1 MRAQVT
7 TAVILAFFSPSCFSG
22 YYVNSE
28 LSEYSESKIVY
39 LDLFSFQYSYL
50 YNLTRVCI
58 GNMNFVNLNLYRI
71 VYFNILTSIFN
82 RQR

>member
-1 MRAQVT
+1 MHAQVT
-7 TAVILAFFSPSCFSG
+7 TAVPVILAFFSPSCFSG

-50 YNLTRVCI
+50 YNLTRV
-58 GNMNFVNLNLYRI
+58 YRE
-71 VYFNILTSIFN
+71 YEFCKLESL
-82 RQR
+82 

>member
-1 MRAQVT
+1 MHAQVT
-7 TAVILAFFSPSCFSG
+7 TAVRLAFFSPSCFSG

-28 LSEYSESKIVY
+28 LKQNSLFGPFQSE
-39 LDLFSFQYSYL
+39 
-50 YNLTRVCI
+50 CI

-71 VYFNILTSIFN
+71 VYFNVLTSIFN